1 MVKVNDTINDI
12 ISISLEKFG
21 NDTLV
26 FLKKPLIIG
35 RMVDFFGNFRI
46 YFSRLT

>member
-1 MVKVNDTINDI
+1 MFKVNDTINDI

-26 FLKKPLIIG
+26 FLKK
-35 RMVDFFGNFRI
+35 NFDNR
-46 YFSRLT
+46 